1 MRDYLQ
7 VLLVQAKA
15 FTVDVW
21 YCFWFEVLQLDQR
34 KAKQSVLGSDLWLSD
49 TLQLAFQL
57 SVRKMARKDFIPV
70 GEKNTLVSINLLD
83 STHTSQ

>member
-15 FTVDVW
+15 FTVYVW

-34 KAKQSVLGSDLWLSD
+34 KAKQSVLGSDL
-49 TLQLAFQL
+49 
-57 SVRKMARKDFIPV
+57 
-70 GEKNTLVSINLLD
+70 
-83 STHTSQ
+83 